1 MSKKLLL
8 IGWEAADWKIL
19 HPLIDSGR
27 MPAFDRIVENGVSG
41 TLLSGQPLAPAAQ
54 WTSLVTGKRPWQHR
68 VCHQFQWDQAA
79 QRPVAVPDA
88 QRRSLPLWEMLG
100 REGKKSL
107 LVGWPATHGA
117 HSDHAVIVSNRYS
130 EPTAGPG
137 VKPWPPAIAGTYWP
151 NELGSQ
157 LDGLRLSPADIQAD
171 IISRYIPDWQKIDQK
186 RDHRLG
192 LLRVYLAADFSHH
205 AAIMRLVSAGNWDF
219 AAVHLP
225 AFGAICATFLSFSP
239 PKRDWVSPDE
249 FQMYYQVIDTA
260 CVVLDRLLNT
270 LVQAVG
276 QDTAVILASAHG
288 VNPNLPANYFQTRDN
303 EVWKTP
309 YGILAMAGPGFRTDS
324 LLLGASIHDVTPT
337 ILNWFGLPIGDDM
350 EGRVLLESFTT
361 SPSVARVASWE
372 SEGQPRMDQEQP
384 AASGP
389 SSHPLAQRLDL
400 ECQRNLALSLL
411 DAARY
416 EQALPLLDKLFRSF
430 PERSEFGHTL
440 FQCQLT
446 VGRTTEA
453 AETLSVLLEAIP
465 PGIWSLLPRLEL
477 ALAQRNWKEA
487 RRLVEEVQQLK
498 PSEPEALRRLGM
510 SLWRLREWNALAAL
524 ARQVLQLDENQPLA
538 WLGLAE
544 ASLRLG
550 QPDAAIAAANRA
562 LGLNYFQPQAHLV
575 LARAFLSQGKWADA
589 RDAIQ
594 TVLRLQP
601 GNRAAEVYSRRA
613 GLAKTDLR

>member
-1 MSKKLLL
+1 MAQRLLL
-8 IGWEAADWKIL
+8 IGWEAADWRIL

-27 MPAFDRIVENGVSG
+27 MPALARIVENGTSG
-41 TLLSGQPLAPAAQ
+41 TLLSGQPLVPAAQ
-54 WTSLVTGKRPWQHR
+54 WTSFVTGKRPWQHR
-68 VCHQFQWDQAA
+68 VCHQFQWDPIAQRAVAAPAA
-79 QRPVAVPDA
+79 QRH
-88 QRRSLPLWEMLG
+88 SLPLWEMLA
-100 REGKKSL
+100 REGKRSL
-107 LVGWPATHGA
+107 MIGWPATHGA
-117 HSDHAVIVSNRYS
+117 RSDRALIVSNRYS

-137 VKPWPPAIAGTYWP
+137 VKPWPPAIAGTYSP
-151 NELGSQ
+151 NDLGSQ
-157 LDGLRLSPADIQAD
+157 LDGLRLSPEDIQVD
-171 IISRYIPDWQKIDQK
+171 IISRYVPDWQKLDQK

-192 LLRVYLAADFSHH
+192 QLRVYLAADFSHH
-205 AAIMRLVSAGNWDF
+205 AALMRLLSASEWDF
-219 AAVHLP
+219 AAVHFP
-225 AFGAICATFLSFSP
+225 ALGAICATFLPFSP
-239 PKRDWVSPDE
+239 PKRDWVSPAE
-249 FQMYYQVIDTA
+249 FQMYHQVVDTA
-260 CVVLDRLLNT
+260 CVVFDRLLNT

-276 QDTAVILASAHG
+276 QDTTVIVASAHG
-288 VNPNLPANYFQTRDN
+288 VNQNLPANYLQTRDN

-309 YGILAMAGPGFRTDS
+309 YGILAASGPGFRADS
-324 LLLGASIHDVTPT
+324 LLLGASIHDATPT

-350 EGRVLLESFTT
+350 EGRALLESFTT
-361 SPSVARVASWE
+361 SPSVARVVSWE
-372 SEGQPRMDQEQP
+372 SEGQPRMDQDQLAP
-384 AASGP
+384 GGP
-389 SSHPLAQRLDL
+389 PSHPIAQRLDL

-411 DAARY
+411 DATRY
-416 EQALPLLDKLFRSF
+416 EQALPLLDELFRSF

-453 AETLSVLLEAIP
+453 AETLGVLLEGIP

-477 ALAQRNWKEA
+477 ALAQRNWLEA

-498 PSEPEALRRLGM
+498 PTEPEALRRLGM

-544 ASLRLG
+544 ASLRQG

-601 GNRAAEVYSRRA
+601 GNRAAEVYSRRT
-613 GLAKTDLR
+613 GLTER